1 VAFFKRRGPLKK
13 EAKVDQGKRLL
24 YALIFADLNL
34 DQAGFAT
41 ATRTAASQVS
51 AYLHGKRTVP
61 RAVLERALEAVR
73 FPKVLMQPALRAIRS
88 YRAATRGWSRTDR
101 VLAETFFAELLAW
114 SGAALETIFLAAA
127 PAPAPRIRS
136 VPSEADRDLA
146 AGLWLR
152 RERRNAGQRLA
163 MVEEIEDFQS
173 RALYELVAAKSIE
186 MAPGNPVNAQELA
199 ELALRIAE
207 HCPAPAG
214 SA

>member
-13 EAKVDQGKRLL
+13 EAKVDQDKRLL
-24 YALIFADLNL
+24 YALVFADMNL
-34 DQAGFAT
+34 DQAGFAD

-88 YRAATRGWSRTDR
+88 YRAATRGWSRRDR
-101 VLAETFFAELLAW
+101 VLSETFFAELLAW
-114 SGAALETIFLAAA
+114 SGEALETIFLAAA
-127 PAPAPRIRS
+127 PTPARRIRS
-136 VPSEADRDLA
+136 VPSEVDRDLA

-152 RERRNAGQRLA
+152 LERRNAGQRLA

-207 HCPAPAG
+207 HCPAPTG